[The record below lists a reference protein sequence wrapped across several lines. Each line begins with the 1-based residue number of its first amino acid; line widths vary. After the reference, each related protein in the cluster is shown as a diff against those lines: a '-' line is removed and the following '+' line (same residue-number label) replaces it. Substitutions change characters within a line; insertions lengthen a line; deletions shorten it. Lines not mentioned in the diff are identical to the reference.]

1 MIRSRWLP
9 PALWAVA
16 LVTATSI
23 PVPHVAAPDGTDKV
37 VHVLLYGVLAVLVA
51 RAAGARVWRI
61 ERLLLVAAGI
71 SLFGFVDEWH
81 QRFIPGRSQDHMD
94 WLADTAGGITGLLL
108 SAALRRRERLT

>member
-1 MIRSRWLP
+1 MIPARWLP
-9 PALWAVA
+9 PALWAAA

-23 PVPHVAAPDGTDKV
+23 PVPHVGAPDGTDKV
-37 VHVLLYGVLAVLVA
+37 VHVLLYAVLAVLVA
-51 RAAGARVWRI
+51 RAVGPRAWRLD
-61 ERLLLVAAGI
+61 RALLIVVGV

-94 WLADTAGGITGLLL
+94 WLADTVGGITGLLL